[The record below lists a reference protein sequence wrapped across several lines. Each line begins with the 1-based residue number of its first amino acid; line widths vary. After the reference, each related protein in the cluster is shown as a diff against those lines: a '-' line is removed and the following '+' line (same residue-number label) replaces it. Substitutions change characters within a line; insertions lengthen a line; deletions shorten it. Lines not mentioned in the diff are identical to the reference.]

1 MIILSIETKF
11 FSVAL
16 EHFLNNLISKNP
28 VYICF
33 SGSNGL
39 QETKVV
45 NFWKDIY
52 LSVSRKNISMRVD
65 AILDAKNWDKIL

>member
-1 MIILSIETKF
+1 MKIQILQKISCTMIILSTETKF

-39 QETKVV
+39 QET
-45 NFWKDIY
+45 
-52 LSVSRKNISMRVD
+52 SS
-65 AILDAKNWDKIL
+65 